1 MADLVLVTARDPR
14 RLLEHAADGFLE
26 PARFVGHP
34 FPTPPYLLAL
44 RQGGV
49 RDDLIAMARAR
60 RVSGWFDPP
69 LCIFHELPD
78 WLGSTTRVPLDAIER
93 ELLLGRLLRESR
105 GEIFATLRRPAEFIR
120 ALDQWF
126 GELCALEVG
135 PAQYGAAVTMLPGD
149 AFEQRRNAEL
159 AALYGAYVGALGEER
174 RDGRDTLADCARA
187 IRNGG
192 RTLNE
197 QLGTSRREVRI
208 FGLNDL
214 RGGWP
219 TLLRALRDSPRL
231 DKVVVYSSYVLPGI
245 VDDLGA
251 RHEPLPEPAGVAV
264 RLFVEPPMRAG
275 TVAVLSAPD
284 VDRELEAVA
293 ARVRQLHADGVP
305 LEEIAIVARRARPHV
320 DEAVRALAGAGIP
333 ATVRQ
338 RRGEREVPVIRAV
351 LALFTA
357 AAERWS
363 RHGLVEVASQP
374 YFASELDPV
383 VLNYAGFRTRL
394 AGLGDWQAA
403 LESLVARARQ
413 RDADAGE
420 EREADRRNPLPATA
434 RCVATLAAFT
444 QFTAHAARL
453 EAPRRLSA
461 WLVTLVELLDQD
473 PFGMQRELHAISPDE
488 HLVIRQDVLGWRRLG
503 EVARAWKQA
512 LERWG
517 EGPQELTVEE
527 FATLLG
533 AALDGD
539 VPLQSE
545 TAFGVQ
551 VLESLAA
558 AYRPFRHV
566 FLVGLEAGQFPS
578 RAPLSPLMDE
588 ADREALAE
596 AGLRVDR
603 RGDWDLRERELFRVL
618 VAGASERLTVSHAR
632 TTRGQETIPSAFLDA
647 LGDVAHLEVTT
658 VTSSQ
663 VFLPGQRLARDAE
676 AAATA
681 AHAARIERARAAGEA
696 TPWSGTITAPDLRA
710 WVAVEFGDGRVW
722 SPTQLEQYATC
733 PWAFLATRVLRL
745 ERLED
750 PDDGMEPTV
759 RGTVLHDTLKRFYTA
774 LGASWER
781 PLLLREGDKARA
793 DAALAPALDAALQA
807 ADAGGLWLGPVALRG
822 AQRAELLRTLGKY
835 LAGEIERNEKH
846 WNSHSPMAKQV
857 KLGAAEHE
865 VPIGEMVLER
875 DGVRLRYRGIIDRVD
890 RGVEQPEFVG
900 IVDYKSSKSAA
911 PGGGEKAAWD
921 DGVALQAPLYAHA
934 LTTLYPGSAPTSLE
948 YRVLRDGSSVLRLVL
963 HQAKKIRGPLEPKD
977 DDRDQLDGA
986 LASAVAH
993 VQRLRDGQ
1001 FPPAPAASCKCP
1013 PWCAAWAVCRTPGG
1027 PETKHA

>member
-34 FPTPPYLLAL
+34 FPTAPYLLAL

-60 RVSGWFDPP
+60 GVRGWFDPP

-78 WLGSTTRVPLDAIER
+78 WLGQTERRPLDEIER

-105 GEIFATLRRPAEFIR
+105 GEVFARLRRPAEFIA

-126 GELCALEVG
+126 GELAALEVP
-135 PAQYGAAVTMLPGD
+135 PAAYASMLARLPGD
-149 AFEQRRNAEL
+149 GFEQRRNAEL
-159 AALYGAYVGALGEER
+159 GELYAAYMEALGDTR

-187 IRNGG
+187 IRAGG
-192 RTLNE
+192 TTLAE
-197 QLGTSRREVRI
+197 RLGLARREVRL
-208 FGLNDL
+208 FGLHDL
-214 RGGWP
+214 RGGWT
-219 TLLRALRDSPRL
+219 TLLRALRDAPQL
-231 DKVVVYSSYVLPGI
+231 DRVVVYAAYVLPGI
-245 VDDLGA
+245 LDDLGA
-251 RHEPLPEPAGVAV
+251 RHEPLAEPSAVAV
-264 RLFVEPPMRAG
+264 RLFGEPPVRDG
-275 TVAVLSAPD
+275 RIAVLSAPD

-293 ARVRQLHADGVP
+293 ERVRALHAAGVP

-357 AAERWS
+357 AAEGWS

-374 YFASELDPV
+374 YFANDLDPV
-383 VLNYAGFRTRL
+383 VLNYAGFRARL
-394 AGLGDWQAA
+394 AGLDDWRQA
-403 LESLVARARQ
+403 LEALLARARR

-420 EREADRRNPLPATA
+420 EREADRRNPLPSTT
-434 RCVATLAAFT
+434 RCAATLAAFT
-444 QFTAHAARL
+444 QFTAHAAKL
-453 EAPRRLSA
+453 EAPRRLTA
-461 WLVTLVELLDQD
+461 WLATLAELLKDD
-473 PFGMQRELHAISPDE
+473 PFAIQKEMKRISTSEHA
-488 HLVIRQDVLGWRRLG
+488 VIRQDALGWLRIGKVTADWQKALATWDEEAR
-503 EVARAWKQA
+503 EFTVA
-512 LERWG
+512 
-517 EGPQELTVEE
+517 E
-527 FATLLG
+527 FAALLR

-545 TAFGVQ
+545 TGFGVQ

-558 AYRPFRHV
+558 AYRPLRHV

-588 ADREALAE
+588 ADREALAA
-596 AGLRVDR
+596 AGLRLDR

-618 VAGASERLTVSHAR
+618 VAGASERLTVSYAR
-632 TTRGQETIPSAFLDA
+632 TTQGQETIPSAFLDA
-647 LGDVAHLEVTT
+647 LGDVAELEVTT

-663 VFLPGQRLARDAE
+663 VFLPGQRLAGDAA

-681 AHAARIERARAAGEA
+681 AHAARIEAAREAGEA
-696 TPWSGTITAPDLRA
+696 TPWSGVLSAEDLRA
-710 WVAVEFGDGRVW
+710 WLAAEFGDTRLW
-722 SPTQLEQYATC
+722 SPTQLEQYAKC

-759 RGTVLHDTLKRFYTA
+759 RGTLLHDTLKRFYTT
-774 LGASWER
+774 LGASWTT
-781 PLLLREGDKARA
+781 PLLLRQADAERA
-793 DAALAPALDAALQA
+793 GAALAPALDAALA
-807 ADAGGLWLGPVALRG
+807 AAEAQGTWLGPATLRG
-822 AQRAELLRTLGKY
+822 AQRAELLRTLQKY
-835 LAGEIERNEKH
+835 LAAELERNEKH
-846 WNSHSPMAKQV
+846 WNNRSPLAKQA
-857 KLGAAEHE
+857 KLGVAEHE
-865 VPIGEMVLER
+865 VSIAEAELVR

-890 RGVEQPEFVG
+890 RGVEDARYVG
-900 IVDYKSSKSAA
+900 VVDYKSSKGAV
-911 PGGGEKAAWD
+911 PGGGDTAAWE

-934 LTTLYPGSAPTSLE
+934 LGRLYPGTETAALE
-948 YRVLRDGSSVLRLVL
+948 YRVLKDGSSALRLVL
-963 HQAKKIRGPLEPKD
+963 RAAPRLRAPLEPND
-977 DDRDQLDGA
+977 EDLATLGEA
-986 LASAVAH
+986 LARAVGH
-993 VQRLRDGQ
+993 VRTLRTGE
-1001 FPPAPAASCKCP
+1001 FPPRPAPSCKCP

-1027 PETKHA
+1027 PESSHA